1 MKTQVNFKFK
11 VKFYNF
17 FQNSPIIISTCET
30 HIFQKMAVI
39 FFLVNIIKKIF
50 RWDIR
55 HIKLHKFHI
64 EHIFWK
70 CLYFREFW
78 KYPFAYNYFPHCSS
92 SQLGKI
98 QRCDKLKNKSSS
110 FCLKYYKN
118 RRNKFSSLKIKINNS
133 LHLHQTC

>member
-78 KYPFAYNYFPHCSS
+78 KYPFAYNYFPHCTWRDNRIVEVG
-92 SQLGKI
+92 LWHDLDHPHTRILLNYFFDHFIVWGP
-98 QRCDKLKNKSSS
+98 
-110 FCLKYYKN
+110 FEWWGYK
-118 RRNKFSSLKIKINNS
+118 
-133 LHLHQTC
+133 